1 MDVSRGLESRC
12 KRVGIKNLLWRQLSL
27 KQYLLAYY
35 RRHLSFPDS
44 FLSIFIFDT
53 LGIRKKDEMPISD
66 CEVRDPRI
74 RRTRQL
80 LQGALRTLMQSKSFE
95 DISVQDIAEAA
106 TVNRATFY
114 DHYADK
120 FALLDALVAG
130 GFHQLLHAREVQF
143 DGTCPSAAGAIIEA
157 TCDYLAQIRAEHPDC
172 GAKDSAKN
180 PFDPLIDAAITSAIR
195 RVLTGLPGK
204 PVVNGSPLSEMA
216 ATSAAWAIYGAARQ
230 WSFTP
235 NRASVAEVVPQI
247 LTFILPMLQQAGQ
260 QSSPHTGP
268 HTVDPASLASSSI

>member
-1 MDVSRGLESRC
+1 
-12 KRVGIKNLLWRQLSL
+12 
-27 KQYLLAYY
+27 
-35 RRHLSFPDS
+35 
-44 FLSIFIFDT
+44 
-53 LGIRKKDEMPISD
+53 MPISD

-172 GAKDSAKN
+172 GEKN
-180 PFDPLIDAAITSAIR
+180 SFEPLIDAAITSAIR
-195 RVLTGLPGK
+195 RVL
-204 PVVNGSPLSEMA
+204 NSPHEKMA
-216 ATSAAWAIYGAARQ
+216 IDSPPLTEIAVTATAWAIYGAARQ
-230 WSFTP
+230 WSLTP
-235 NRASVAEVVPQI
+235 NRIPVAGIVPQI
-247 LTFILPMLQQAGQ
+247 LSLILPML
-260 QSSPHTGP
+260 
-268 HTVDPASLASSSI
+268 